1 MGYPSGPMS
10 DPVIDLDRVV
20 TRPQLARDLRALGVA
35 PGEVLMVHE
44 SVKAIGWVAGGPD
57 VVIDALLDAVGPTG
71 TLMKYV
77 GSEDGTYALAE
88 WPAAVQAA
96 YRDTI
101 PGFDPA
107 TTRACRAWGILTEY
121 LRTRPGAVRSAHPE
135 GSFAA
140 LGARAAELV
149 ADHPLQDGLGPGS
162 PLDKLVAMGGKVL
175 LVGCPLAHTTL
186 VHLAEYRARLPEKRR
201 VRYESPV
208 MRGGERVWVAIEELD
223 SSDGIVDWTGTDY
236 FELIVRAFLDA
247 GLGRS
252 GRVGHA
258 EAHLMGAA
266 ALVEFAARWM
276 EENLR
281 GLPVT
286 PTGA

>member
-1 MGYPSGPMS
+1 
-10 DPVIDLDRVV
+10 
-20 TRPQLARDLRALGVA
+20 
-35 PGEVLMVHE
+35 MVHE

-57 VVIDALLDAVGPTG
+57 VVIDALLDAVGPAG
-71 TLMKYV
+71 TLVTYV

-88 WPAAVQAA
+88 WPPAVQAA
-96 YRDTI
+96 YRDITRCRTGWA
-101 PGFDPA
+101 PG
-107 TTRACRAWGILTEY
+107 R
-121 LRTRPGAVRSAHPE
+121 RST
-135 GSFAA
+135 SSS
-140 LGARAAELV
+140 RW
-149 ADHPLQDGLGPGS
+149 
-162 PLDKLVAMGGKVL
+162 GGKVL

-201 VRYESPV
+201 VRYEAPV

-223 SSDGIVDWTGTDY
+223 SSDGIVDWAGTDY

-247 GLGRS
+247 GLGRT

-258 EAHLMGAA
+258 EAHLMDAA
-266 ALVEFAARWM
+266 ALVDFAARWM

-286 PTGA
+286 R